1 MNIKPAIYLIP
12 ILIVTVGF
20 LIRWEFSGNRR
31 NIYFIKPISTILVIL
46 AALFSLLEPYWN
58 TTYTFGVIMGL
69 AFSMGGDIAL
79 MFQDDKKAFRI
90 GLVLFLL
97 AHIVYA
103 AIFTI
108 IGRFSGFSAIC
119 ALVLLLSGLGIYRL
133 MQANLGPMKGPV
145 IAYVLIISLMVIQA
159 VGVFA
164 NPEIADF
171 QALMMVLGALLF
183 YISDVIL
190 AANRF
195 WRPWKF
201 NRISL
206 AFYYSGQM
214 LIALSASYFIR

>member
-1 MNIKPAIYLIP
+1 MNMKPVIYLIP
-12 ILIVTVGF
+12 FLIVSVGF

-31 NIYFIKPISTILVIL
+31 NIYFIKPISTGLVIL
-46 AALFSLLEPYWN
+46 AALLSLLEPCWN
-58 TTYTFGVIMGL
+58 STYTFGAILGL
-69 AFSMGGDIAL
+69 VFSMGGDIAL

-108 IGRFSGFSAIC
+108 MGRFSGLSAVC
-119 ALVLLLSGLGIYRL
+119 TLVLLLSGIGIYRL
-133 MQANLGPMKGPV
+133 IQANLGPMKGPV

-159 VGVFA
+159 AGVFS
-164 NPEIADF
+164 NQKITNL

-195 WRPWKF
+195 WRPWKY

-214 LIALSASYFIR
+214 LIAMSASYFVR